1 MLTLASMEDPEN
13 QKVYVE
19 QSQDFAPTIVSD
31 SPLWEGTSLAK
42 DVIQQQLLLQRGK
55 RKALKTKIS
64 PLLSL
69 FSLLCTLHKM
79 WVGCLTV
86 AISIIFIHWTLLD
99 ALLRILCHQWT
110 KVTALISNF
119 CSKLCPVKNRG
130 EVKTDGGMSS
140 DGITWLPP
148 GSWIEKNLPSLSCV
162 SWRSCKI
169 SLPFNVAASKS
180 PS

>member
-1 MLTLASMEDPEN
+1 MEVLNWIRNADIGVEHPEN
-13 QKVYVE
+13 QKVYEE

-69 FSLLCTLHKM
+69 FFLLCMLHKM

-86 AISIIFIHWTLLD
+86 AISIIFIHWTFKYIM
-99 ALLRILCHQWT
+99 R
-110 KVTALISNF
+110 
-119 CSKLCPVKNRG
+119 
-130 EVKTDGGMSS
+130 
-140 DGITWLPP
+140 
-148 GSWIEKNLPSLSCV
+148 SLGSCV
-162 SWRSCKI
+162 TSEPKWRR
-169 SLPFNVAASKS
+169 
-180 PS
+180 